1 MPCGCRRGRR
11 GACPPPG
18 SPPRSGSRRTR
29 RPSCRGACA
38 APWRDRSV
46 SDVLSGG
53 VEADDFLIA
62 ARDRT
67 RRRGPRARG
76 RCSRRPGTPRAG
88 AGAAPPGSSRTAG
101 PAAAQV
107 RRGRARREPPHL
119 APRDLEPR
127 VLGHRDVL
135 RPVDGGAAV
144 LTRTS
149 SPGGTR
155 IAGAT
160 PPRPWSPTAAWGTTA
175 ATSCTGRSSTHSHRP
190 RRPGGAPGVGAGP
203 ASCDY
208 EAHWG
213 ALFAHLPTNRLF
225 GICP

>member
-1 MPCGCRRGRR
+1 MTLGLAAQVGVSESTATLVPGRLRGAMARSECLRCTVGRGRGGR
-11 GACPPPG
+11 LPHRRARQDEGG
-18 SPPRSGSRRTR
+18 S
-29 RPSCRGACA
+29 
-38 APWRDRSV
+38 
-46 SDVLSGG
+46 
-53 VEADDFLIA
+53 
-62 ARDRT
+62 
-67 RRRGPRARG
+67 PRARG

-175 ATSCTGRSSTHSHRP
+175 ATSCTGRSSARSPRP
-190 RRPGGAPGVGAGP
+190 TRPGGVREAGEVP
-203 ASCDY
+203 IPCGY

-213 ALFAHLPTNRLF
+213 AFNQIRTPSRSPPVRGTRLVTSRA
-225 GICP
+225 

>member
-1 MPCGCRRGRR
+1 M
-11 GACPPPG
+11 
-18 SPPRSGSRRTR
+18 
-29 RPSCRGACA
+29 
-38 APWRDRSV
+38 
-46 SDVLSGG
+46 LSGG

-127 VLGHRDVL
+127 VLGHRTSCGLSTAGPRSLRGRALLEVL
-135 RPVDGGAAV
+135 ASRARRHHGPGRRLLPGV
-144 LTRTS
+144 L
-149 SPGGTR
+149 
-155 IAGAT
+155 
-160 PPRPWSPTAAWGTTA
+160 PPRPAARGGLPPA
-175 ATSCTGRSSTHSHRP
+175 APAPPDPGASGRRGKY
-190 RRPGGAPGVGAGP
+190 RYP
-203 ASCDY
+203 AVMKHIG
-208 EAHWG
+208 E
-213 ALFAHLPTNRLF
+213 HLIRF
-225 GICP
+225 GHPLDLLQFEGLDS